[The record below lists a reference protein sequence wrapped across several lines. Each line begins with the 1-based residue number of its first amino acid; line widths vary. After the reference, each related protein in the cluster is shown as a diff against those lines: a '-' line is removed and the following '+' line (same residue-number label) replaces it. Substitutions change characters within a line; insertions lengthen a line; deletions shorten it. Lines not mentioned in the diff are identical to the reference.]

1 MSSYFFLDQIPTW
14 TLNTYY
20 VETCNNNSGCPCNSN
35 GFCRTLVLFHI
46 HSGKYVD
53 ANLQGINMTCVFS
66 RQKTIHEDNEST
78 QLFVTKDSDEEHY
91 TQLTSLGFYLEA
103 CRGCKKVMRIA
114 TPYLNFDHPVKN
126 ALCSVIKYQD
136 PQFLIV
142 IVSTKLIKQ
151 NSAT

>member
-35 GFCRTLVLFHI
+35 GFCRTLALFHI

-66 RQKTIHEDNEST
+66 RQKTIHEDNESA
-78 QLFVTKDSDEEHY
+78 QLFVKKDSDEEHY
-91 TQLTSLGFYLEA
+91 TQLTS
-103 CRGCKKVMRIA
+103 
-114 TPYLNFDHPVKN
+114 
-126 ALCSVIKYQD
+126 
-136 PQFLIV
+136 
-142 IVSTKLIKQ
+142 
-151 NSAT
+151 